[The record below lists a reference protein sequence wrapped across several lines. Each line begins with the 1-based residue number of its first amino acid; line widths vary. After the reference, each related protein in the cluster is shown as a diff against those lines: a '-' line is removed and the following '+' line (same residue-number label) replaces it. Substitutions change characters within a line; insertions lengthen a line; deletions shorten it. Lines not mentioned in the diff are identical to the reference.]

1 VNEGEEAQEREVVVK
16 VQRPGVKDTIERDLE
31 LLYVLAGILERS
43 IEEAKIY
50 DPVGLVQ
57 QFDRSISAEID
68 FSTEAGNAER
78 FSRNFQGW
86 ETIRFPKV
94 YKRASGKR
102 VLTIEFFD
110 GKKVYAAV
118 EAGFDGKRI
127 AKDAVGIVVKMIFE
141 DGYFHAD
148 PHPGNIIIMGTPE
161 KPVVGMIDL
170 GMVGRLSPE
179 MRDKTIRLMV
189 AAARNDPRALADA
202 LYSIGRPTKK
212 IDLSDYRARVAVLSE
227 KYLGRALK
235 EIEFS
240 GLIRDLI
247 GGAIDYGLE
256 VPTDFLM
263 VGKALMTIE
272 GIGKELDPELDVLAE
287 GRPYFLEL
295 LQKRYSPEEIGKD
308 LLRGAERLMGVAH
321 DVPFHLQ
328 EVLDDVRM
336 GRLQIQTV
344 EKEAAPT
351 LDRLG
356 RRVFSGMIV
365 ASLNVAGGLA
375 IVAATMAR
383 EWKYP
388 VWAAAIL
395 FFSACA
401 MWTMHVSSDW
411 FKAWWAKGR
420 KR

>member
-1 VNEGEEAQEREVVVK
+1 
-16 VQRPGVKDTIERDLE
+16 
-31 LLYVLAGILERS
+31 
-43 IEEAKIY
+43 
-50 DPVGLVQ
+50 
-57 QFDRSISAEID
+57 
-68 FSTEAGNAER
+68 
-78 FSRNFQGW
+78 
-86 ETIRFPKV
+86 
-94 YKRASGKR
+94 
-102 VLTIEFFD
+102 
-110 GKKVYAAV
+110 
-118 EAGFDGKRI
+118 
-127 AKDAVGIVVKMIFE
+127 
-141 DGYFHAD
+141 
-148 PHPGNIIIMGTPE
+148 
-161 KPVVGMIDL
+161 
-170 GMVGRLSPE
+170 
-179 MRDKTIRLMV
+179 
-189 AAARNDPRALADA
+189 
-202 LYSIGRPTKK
+202 
-212 IDLSDYRARVAVLSE
+212 
-227 KYLGRALK
+227 
-235 EIEFS
+235 
-240 GLIRDLI
+240 
-247 GGAIDYGLE
+247 
-256 VPTDFLM
+256 M

-375 IVAATMAR
+375 IIAATMAKDWR
-383 EWKYP
+383 YP
-388 VWAAAIL
+388 AWAAGIL
-395 FFSACA
+395 FFCA
-401 MWTMHVSSDW
+401 IGMWTLHVGSDW